1 MKVSGSRLFTGL
13 KRLPARYKA
22 SDAAY
27 PTGGNRGG
35 YIAWLPREYPMTPQ
49 QRKVAVANVAH
60 ECGIKPGMSKAD
72 LQKAMVE
79 CVGPKMRK

>member
-1 MKVSGSRLFTGL
+1 MVVSGSRLFTGL
-13 KRLPARYKA
+13 KRRPARYKA

-35 YIAWLPREYPMTPQ
+35 YIAWLPKQYPITSQ
-49 QRKVAVANVAH
+49 QRKVRDIAH
-60 ECGIKPGMSKAD
+60 ACGIKPGMNKAE

>member
-1 MKVSGSRLFTGL
+1 MLVSGSRLFTGL
-13 KRLPARYKA
+13 KRRPARYKA
-22 SDAAY
+22 SGAAY

-35 YIAWLPREYPMTPQ
+35 YIAWLPRQYPMTSQ
-49 QRKVAVANVAH
+49 QRKVANAAH

-72 LQKAMVE
+72 LQAKMVD